1 MDEKKIEVI
10 LGHYTPEQQTIQAIE
25 ELGELQTEL
34 AKILNGKKK
43 DYFGRL
49 NTKDL
54 KGELADVYIMVMQLL
69 IIYDIDPEEFDA
81 EMAFKLDR
89 QLARIKEAEEG

>member
-10 LGHYTPEQQTIQAIE
+10 LDHYTPEQQTIQAIE

-49 NTKDL
+49 NTQDL